1 VSSRSFPIEPLRNC
15 HNCGAPLSL
24 GAVVCP
30 QCHTLLHGEELQR
43 ISAAAKALEERG
55 ELLQAR
61 DVWLSALPLLPH
73 DADQAQWIR
82 GHAYKLEIAVKNN
95 VGPVPAA
102 PKYQWAKRLGPLA
115 PLAILLAKSQAF
127 LLALFKFKFVFSLL
141 AYIFIYWQLFG
152 AKFGIGF
159 VLLILIHEMGH
170 YIDIR
175 RRGLPAEMPVFLP
188 GLGAYVRW
196 QALGV
201 TRQTRAEVSLAGPL
215 AGLLAAIACAA
226 MWFHTGSNLWAAL
239 ARTGA
244 WLNIVNLTP
253 LWVLDGSQAA
263 NALSKAERF
272 MLLAACAVTGFFVRD
287 WSIAIVAAG
296 VIYRLFTDDLPP
308 QGSPRVAGYFVGV
321 LAGLAL
327 VMWLVPGHLWRLNNG
342 YP

>member
-1 VSSRSFPIEPLRNC
+1 VSSSTFSLEPLRNC

-24 GAVVCP
+24 GAIVCP
-30 QCHTLLHGEELQR
+30 QCHTLLHSEQLIK

-61 DVWLSALPLLPH
+61 DTWASALPLLPH

-82 GHAYKLEIAVKNN
+82 GHIYKLEISARNNPDAAAV
-95 VGPVPAA
+95 A

-115 PLAILLAKSQAF
+115 PIAIVLAKSQAF
-127 LLALFKFKFVFSLL
+127 LLALFKFKFIFSLL
-141 AYIFIYWQLFG
+141 AYMLIYWQLFG

-170 YIDIR
+170 FVDIR

-215 AGLLAAIACAA
+215 AGLLAAVVCAA
-226 MWFHTGSNLWAAL
+226 LWFSTGDTIWAAL

-253 LWVLDGSQAA
+253 IWVLDGGQAA
-263 NALSKAERF
+263 NALDKTGRI
-272 MLLAACAVTGFFVRD
+272 MLLAASVVLGALVWDISF
-287 WSIAIVAAG
+287 AIVGAG
-296 VIYRLFTDDLPP
+296 ALYRVFASDLPP
-308 QGSPRVAGYFVGV
+308 QGSPRITGYFVGL
-321 LAGLAL
+321 LAALAL
-327 VMWLVPGHLWRLNNG
+327 VMKFVPGHLFSTR
-342 YP
+342 

>member
-1 VSSRSFPIEPLRNC
+1 MSSSSFPVEPLRNC

-24 GAVVCP
+24 GAIVCP
-30 QCHTLLHGEELQR
+30 QCHTLLHSEQLVK
-43 ISAAAKALEERG
+43 ISAAAKAQEERG

-61 DVWLSALPLLPH
+61 DTWLSALPLLPH

-82 GHAYKLEIAVKNN
+82 GHIYKLEISARNN
-95 VGPVPAA
+95 PDAAAASTA

-115 PLAILLAKSQAF
+115 PIAIVLAKSQAF
-127 LLALFKFKFVFSLL
+127 LLALFKFKFIFSLL
-141 AYIFIYWQLFG
+141 AYMLIYWQLFG

-170 YIDIR
+170 FIDIR

-215 AGLLAAIACAA
+215 AGLLAAVVCGAL
-226 MWFHTGSNLWAAL
+226 WFSTGNTLWAAL

-253 LWVLDGSQAA
+253 IWVLDGGQAA
-263 NALSKAERF
+263 NALNKSERF
-272 MLLAACAVTGFFVRD
+272 MVLAGCAVLGFFVRD
-287 WSIAIVAAG
+287 WSFAIVAAG
-296 VIYRLFTDDLPP
+296 VLYRLFTDDLPP
-308 QGSPRVAGYFVGV
+308 QGSPRVVGYFIGV
-321 LAGLAL
+321 LVGLAL
-327 VMWLVPGHLWRLNNG
+327 VMRLVPGHLFASR
-342 YP
+342 